1 MAWHHDANVLSH
13 MRATWK
19 SPALPALPALPA
31 PSAHRD
37 RLGEVVLTELTE
49 LCTMVERYLDLMLA
63 QPLEGCFRRGVIPPE
78 ACSWVLGV
86 S

>member
-1 MAWHHDANVLSH
+1 MSSQVQSWHHDANVLYH

-19 SPALPALPALPA
+19 SPALPS
-31 PSAHRD
+31 PSSHRD
-37 RLGEVVLTELTE
+37 RFVEVMLTD

-63 QPLEGCFRRGVIPPE
+63 QPIEGCFRRGVIPPE